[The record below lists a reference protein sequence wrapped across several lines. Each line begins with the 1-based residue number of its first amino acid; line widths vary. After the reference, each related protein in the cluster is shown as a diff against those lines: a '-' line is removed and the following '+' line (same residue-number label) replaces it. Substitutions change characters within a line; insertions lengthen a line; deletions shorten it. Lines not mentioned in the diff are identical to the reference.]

1 MIFGKMKTE
10 SVSAKVPGIQEIPG
24 TFNVQG
30 KKDFLEFM
38 GEAASDKAGDVPAE
52 EYGKYEKYIAT
63 ELLAKYENSK
73 AYREGSSTRKTAVR
87 VDQLSDI
94 EDELEDDDKRKEFSG
109 AVEKLKSLGV
119 VDFSYDKDDAQA
131 IDRIWLII
139 EDKSVRDAYRIA
151 GLRPK
156 IDIINEFT
164 EKIEG
169 TIKNMLPDSIYAAF
183 LKDQAE
189 QIRERKNFTRYF
201 TDDIRQNFGI
211 LRFILFLDS
220 NEENKK
226 EQMERVLSTRLFG
239 DSKFFEREIRAKVIL
254 ILHTIKHE
262 YEEGLAAKGSQSIVT
277 VDEGEQLLAE
287 KGIVRYPEI
296 FEFAGCISVIFDDG
310 RSADFS
316 TQTYGACINASMA
329 ERVTSVT
336 FRDVERV
343 LFIENK
349 SVYVW
354 YLSKQRKDNEL
365 VLYHGHFV
373 SPAKGMWFKC
383 IADEAERSG
392 VRVGFWGDIDFSGF
406 RKFVRLK
413 RNSCPSLEPY
423 EMGVKTLQVFSKFVV
438 PLDNEKEKEHLKNV
452 LTDDDYYSFRHV
464 INYMLE
470 NKVRLEQENIPAE

>member
-1 MIFGKMKTE
+1 MKTE

-277 VDEGEQLLAE
+277 VDEGEVVAIIGPSGSGKSTLLRCATMLE
-287 KGIVRYPEI
+287 TMDSG
-296 FEFAGCISVIFDDG
+296 
-310 RSADFS
+310 
-316 TQTYGACINASMA
+316 
-329 ERVTSVT
+329 
-336 FRDVERV
+336 
-343 LFIENK
+343 
-349 SVYVW
+349 
-354 YLSKQRKDNEL
+354 EL
-365 VLYHGHFV
+365 IYHGDKAAV
-373 SPAKGMWFKC
+373 
-383 IADEAERSG
+383 
-392 VRVGFWGDIDFSGF
+392 F
-406 RKFVRLK
+406 R
-413 RNSCPSLEPY
+413 
-423 EMGVKTLQVFSKFVV
+423 
-438 PLDNEKEKEHLKNV
+438 
-452 LTDDDYYSFRHV
+452 
-464 INYMLE
+464 
-470 NKVRLEQENIPAE
+470 